1 MNKTIQ
7 YAIRLLII
15 CAVATLVLAYTNSQT
30 APVIAERQKQETIAA
45 YKKVF
50 PDAEEVQPVGD
61 DSLLNKHILDIQEA
75 KVGGETKGYIFNVES
90 PSGYDGP
97 VTYVVGVTT
106 DGAVTGFQVISQ
118 TETKGFGAAVAD
130 EAYAQAMVGS
140 ILTGEIKRGESA
152 GESTIPGLS
161 GATKTTNAVLGGM
174 NEVSRVLGQ
183 LSGSEAK

>member
-1 MNKTIQ
+1 MNKSVQ

-15 CAVATLVLAYTNSQT
+15 CAVATLVLAFTNSQT

-45 YKKVF
+45 YQKVF
-50 PDAEEVQPVGD
+50 PDAEDIQPVED
-61 DSLLNKHILDIQEA
+61 KSLLNKHILEIQEA
-75 KVGGETKGYIFNVES
+75 KAGGQTAGYIFNVES

-106 DGAVTGFQVISQ
+106 DGAVTGFEVISQ

-130 EAYAQAMVGS
+130 EEYAQAMVGS
-140 ILTGEIKRGESA
+140 ILKGEIKRGESA
-152 GESTIPGLS
+152 GESTIPAIS

-174 NEVSRVLGQ
+174 NEVSQALGQ